1 MDIHKNYQVSTE
13 QYQNKY
19 KSKHWKKYD
28 LRSNLFKKENL
39 INFRNNRLSDEL
51 LKIKK
56 ITYYFIIKEKV
67 IEFKTS
73 LLRLIKTVIKKFLF
87 IK

>member
-1 MDIHKNYQVSTE
+1 MDIYKNYQVSIE

-39 INFRNNRLSDEL
+39 INFRNNKLSDGLDDRYDLDEQ
-51 LKIKK
+51 KK
-56 ITYYFIIKEKV
+56 IFNN
-67 IEFKTS
+67 
-73 LLRLIKTVIKKFLF
+73 LIRRCWRKIYL
-87 IK
+87 